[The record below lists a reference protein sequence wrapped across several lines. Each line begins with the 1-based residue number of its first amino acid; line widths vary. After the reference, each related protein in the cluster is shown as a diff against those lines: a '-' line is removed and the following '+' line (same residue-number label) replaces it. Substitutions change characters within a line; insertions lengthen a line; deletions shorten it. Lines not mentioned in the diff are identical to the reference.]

1 MHAARNA
8 VREVDDRYKRHQ
20 PELTLLYQ
28 IIETYYP
35 EFLAYMESQ
44 GKILPTHI
52 KKEFDAYLKCGRLEY
67 GFIPGILPFTPS
79 GPAFG
84 CSNTF
89 LTYLSTCAL

>member
-1 MHAARNA
+1 MFTARDA
-8 VREVDDRYKRHQ
+8 VREAGARYKRHQ

-28 IIETYYP
+28 IVETYYP
-35 EFLAYMESQ
+35 EFLDFMESQ
-44 GKILPTHI
+44 GKTLPTHI
-52 KKEFDAYLKCGRLEY
+52 KKEFDAYLKCGKLEH

-89 LTYLSTCAL
+89 LTYLSACAL